1 MLLLWQKRSPL
12 INPYSICGMKI
23 PNESIVDLTPKELL
37 AYYKNA
43 KGSWNNDY
51 DVKLNSTVSRQIN
64 NFLKL
69 YFNMKKFLLT
79 FFIAFVSLMTYA
91 QVDTL
96 KLIPGKEIMY
106 ELQIDTVKYDY
117 LKKVAWFAG
126 FP

>member
-1 MLLLWQKRSPL
+1 
-12 INPYSICGMKI
+12 
-23 PNESIVDLTPKELL
+23 
-37 AYYKNA
+37 
-43 KGSWNNDY
+43 
-51 DVKLNSTVSRQIN
+51 
-64 NFLKL
+64 
-69 YFNMKKFLLT
+69 MKKFLLT

>member
-1 MLLLWQKRSPL
+1 
-12 INPYSICGMKI
+12 
-23 PNESIVDLTPKELL
+23 
-37 AYYKNA
+37 
-43 KGSWNNDY
+43 
-51 DVKLNSTVSRQIN
+51 
-64 NFLKL
+64 
-69 YFNMKKFLLT
+69 MKKFLLT

-126 FP
+126 FPEVEATFQEGKKTVCATLIKEDDIITLNGKSYLYLKSIPKDWFEVAKLHIQELLLYFMDIDFRLSLL